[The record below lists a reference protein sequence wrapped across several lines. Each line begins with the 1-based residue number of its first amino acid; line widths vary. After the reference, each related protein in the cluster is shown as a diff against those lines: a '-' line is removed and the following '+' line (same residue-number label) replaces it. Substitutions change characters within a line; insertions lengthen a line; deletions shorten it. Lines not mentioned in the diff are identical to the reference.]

1 MYLTEPKSPWKSHVS
16 RPQWPVAGLSP
27 FILLQFIKL
36 TFPIASDKDVDKSYG
51 TQLNIQ
57 AREHSLIDF
66 FKKAYFPVYIWE
78 KNDTQESL
86 GNSPISHSKQVM
98 IFEDANSCV
107 LILNLIDVTPFKCFV
122 MGKGVSSLLCPF
134 YVLHFHLFWGVNL
147 DEQAL
152 FTLIL
157 APMTLSL

>member
-16 RPQWPVAGLSP
+16 RPQWPVAGLWP

-86 GNSPISHSKQVM
+86 GNSPVSHSKQV

-107 LILNLIDVTPFKCFV
+107 LILNLIDV
-122 MGKGVSSLLCPF
+122 SLHLSALWWEKECPLCSAPSMSCI
-134 YVLHFHLFWGVNL
+134 
-147 DEQAL
+147 
-152 FTLIL
+152 FT
-157 APMTLSL
+157 SFGE